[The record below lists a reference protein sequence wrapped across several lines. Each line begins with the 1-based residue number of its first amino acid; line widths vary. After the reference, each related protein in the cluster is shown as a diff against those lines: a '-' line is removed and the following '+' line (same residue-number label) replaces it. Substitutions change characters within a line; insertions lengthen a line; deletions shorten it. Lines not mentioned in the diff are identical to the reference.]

1 MTIEKKARWIAGT
14 LTGLLLLAVISTA
27 YYYNTGQNY
36 KGEADKA
43 RLAQDSILA
52 VKQLLDKEM
61 QDMNAAL
68 ENAKGRNAELDK
80 KIAESE
86 LTLRDRQAQIDKLFA
101 ENGTVSSLRKQLK
114 DIKAERVTMDK
125 QIQVLLADNQQL
137 QLQNGILIKNI
148 SQLENDKLALQD
160 KLNAADLANAKAG
173 NFRVDMLR
181 TSSKVTAK
189 SKRTNE
195 IGISFDLPANLS
207 SETSG
212 NKDIYI
218 VILDPKGKP
227 IGNKTNKTVQLGDS
241 RTITPAKTLSI
252 DLSRN
257 PQTINSNIKLD
268 GKLRQKGIYKIQIY
282 SEDGMIGASQVRM
295 N

>member
-1 MTIEKKARWIAGT
+1 MTIEKKARWIAGV
-14 LTGLLLLAVISTA
+14 LTGLLLLAVISA
-27 YYYNTGQNY
+27 GYYYNTGRNY

-61 QDMNAAL
+61 QDMNTAL
-68 ENAKGRNAELDK
+68 ENAKGRNAELDR

-86 LTLRDRQAQIDKLFA
+86 LTLRDKQTQIDKLLA

-125 QIQVLLADNQQL
+125 QIQDLLAENQQL
-137 QLQNGILIKNI
+137 QAQNGILTKNI
-148 SQLENDKLALQD
+148 SQLEKDKLALQD
-160 KLNAADLANAKAG
+160 KLNAADIANSKAG
-173 NFRVDMLR
+173 NFRIDMLR
-181 TSSKVTAK
+181 NSSKVTAK

-212 NKDIYI
+212 NKEIYV
-218 VILDPKGKP
+218 VILDPQGKP
-227 IGNKTNKTVQLGDS
+227 IGNKTSKTVQLSDS
-241 RTITPAKTLSI
+241 RNITPAKTLNI

-282 SEDGMIGASQVRM
+282 TEDGMIGASQVRM